1 MSNTVIS
8 NIWSLPL
15 EQAEVLLVLF
25 LMETNSFC
33 KYAITGIQFK
43 DALEGLRQFL
53 ITESP

>member
-8 NIWSLPL
+8 SIWSLPL

-43 DALEGLRQFL
+43 DAL
-53 ITESP
+53 